1 MQHRSAFSGP
11 RAAGLIRAGLHGA
24 EVEGRSHCRGL
35 DKHRAF
41 SYNSLR
47 FRRGSDTMT
56 ATSIAQLERICSKNP
71 ASILFARLA
80 DGMLR
85 SGNTERATEICREG
99 LRYRPF
105 YPTGHL
111 VMGRCHMAA
120 GRFDEARREF
130 HDTLALDQDNPA
142 ACWLLGLV
150 ERRLG
155 FEERALQY
163 FRRALAVDPMS
174 RLLIAEMDAGGRPDD
189 EPASGSGMGSASEA
203 SEDSGK
209 SDRVSG
215 QREDFPHLSQDLP
228 GQRGSAGDRAAISEA
243 GNGIAP
249 IATPTLAELYV
260 AQGLIEEAVAVLKQV
275 REREPDDKTI
285 KKRLKEL
292 QKLEGTRAGG

>member
-1 MQHRSAFSGP
+1 
-11 RAAGLIRAGLHGA
+11 
-24 EVEGRSHCRGL
+24 
-35 DKHRAF
+35 
-41 SYNSLR
+41 
-47 FRRGSDTMT
+47 MT
-56 ATSIAQLERICSKNP
+56 ASSIAQLERICSNNP
-71 ASILFARLA
+71 ASIQFARLA

-85 SGNTERATEICREG
+85 SGNLDRATEICREG

-120 GRFDEARREF
+120 GRLDEARREF

-174 RLLIAEMDAGGRPDD
+174 RLLIAEMDAGKRGGD
-189 EPASGSGMGSASEA
+189 EPASGSGNGPGREA
-203 SEDSGK
+203 FADSGAAE
-209 SDRVSG
+209 RVSG
-215 QREDFPHLSQDLP
+215 QREDFSHLLQDLP
-228 GQRGSAGDRAAISEA
+228 ARRGSAGDPAAISEA
-243 GNGIAP
+243 GRRTAP
-249 IATPTLAELYV
+249 IATSTLAELYV

-275 REREPDDKTI
+275 REREPDNKTI

-292 QKLEGTRAGG
+292 QKSDETWAGG